1 MVIIGT
7 PFGVR
12 SCSGI
17 PKYASGTSGNYIID
31 PDGEGGLA
39 PFTVYC
45 DMTDKKGI
53 GVTVINHDS
62 ENRMHV
68 YDGTGY
74 RPEGGYSRD
83 IHYTGAS
90 LSQLASLTRVSSHCE
105 QFIKYECLSFSVVQ
119 QWPSIRM
126 VGVT

>member
-7 PFGVR
+7 PFSVI

-17 PKYASGTSGNYIID
+17 PKYASSTSGNYIID

-62 ENRMHV
+62 EN
-68 YDGTGY
+68 
-74 RPEGGYSRD
+74 
-83 IHYTGAS
+83 
-90 LSQLASLTRVSSHCE
+90 
-105 QFIKYECLSFSVVQ
+105 
-119 QWPSIRM
+119 
-126 VGVT
+126 